1 MNDRPLVALVSW
13 CKNAQS
19 AQACKSLCISG
30 FGCSGNQLLA
40 AANANNAENA
50 GVRCA
55 NTNNRGANTNANY
68 GFPLFTPFGL
78 RLCGH
83 AAKRSKIIISPNSP
97 NLATQKLHGWWRVP
111 NPMSARAMQ
120 ACKLA
125 KEYEVLQRLVEG
137 CIAASANVLHRNR
150 HKACINPVYK
160 YNYGA

>member
-78 RLCGH
+78 RFCGH
-83 AAKRSKIIISPNSP
+83 AAKRSNTISPNSP
-97 NLATQKLHGWWRVP
+97 NLATQKLYGWWRVP
-111 NPMSARAMQ
+111 NPMSARAKQ

-125 KEYEVLQRLVEG
+125 KEYEVKQRLVEG
-137 CIAASANVLHRNR
+137 CNAASANVLHVKG
-150 HKACINPVYK
+150 HKAQIKPV